1 MTEVAEKELSEEEKE
16 LTGQE
21 LKLALDGNSVDW
33 FLQNL
38 VNIVNTSDLEFGIT
52 LVVGGSVVSG
62 RLVGGKKY
70 FETFA
75 SEFSAAWNDESKES
89 IYKAFAQHGDRYE
102 QKEGEEG
109 KDIPPPQFIHLIDS
123 RCFYPG
129 NQLPNNRGV
138 LWRGKINAVS
148 GFSLGQLSTDQA

>member
-1 MTEVAEKELSEEEKE
+1 MTEEQKELSGK
-16 LTGQE
+16 E

-38 VNIVNTSDLEFGIT
+38 VNIANKSGLEFGVT
-52 LVVGGSVVSG
+52 LVVGGSILSG
-62 RLVGGKKY
+62 RLISGKKY

-75 SEFSAAWNDESKES
+75 KEFADAFPGDSREGIYES
-89 IYKAFAQHGDRYE
+89 FAQHGEIYSQSNDE
-102 QKEGEEG
+102 N
-109 KDIPPPQFIHLIDS
+109 DDSPPPQFIHLIDS

-129 NQLPNNRGV
+129 NQLPNNKGV

-148 GFSLGQLSTDQA
+148 GFSLGQLSTAQA